1 MAADDLIN
9 FDDIEPHKENIQRV
23 QGGRSAKALAAVLSP
38 KNADNALKPVPSD
51 QEKINNVKRQE
62 FEKELEAIDESD
74 DPLDI
79 YDRYVK
85 WTFDTY
91 PNPASQQSQLL
102 PLLEKATKAFLK
114 SPHYKNDPRYLK
126 LWLHYIKLFSDE
138 PRQTFAFLARHSI
151 GDVLALF
158 YEEFA
163 AYLETQGRW
172 NQAEEVYSMGVD
184 KEARPT
190 ERLLRKY
197 GEFQQRMEARE
208 QDTNGPSSPAL
219 PVVRAALA
227 DKADP
232 FGSVTSSP
240 NPQSGSSGSSS
251 KKKAKMAIFAD
262 SDEPKQS
269 VLGGTARKGET
280 VQTMAERKKENTQE
294 AQAWSGQKLNGG
306 KRNVGVEK
314 LMIFKDKSIPESLSS
329 ENSSMREA
337 QQTVNPRTGKIER
350 VFVNLEA
357 VYPNADDPMA
367 AEFCFEELRATHRG
381 WMKYDWAVI
390 NRQEAEKRKQERAKK
405 EIQERKVLK
414 PKDPQSPMKDP
425 AATLAKGLKQ
435 SLVLNDVNDENA
447 PPSQEEIQRAKML
460 KKQRKEERAN
470 RTRKIKVTEV
480 HNETQTIRA
489 NLGSPTGPKIKR
501 KKTAEPTMTINT
513 KEAMEE
519 IYGIFNQPLK
529 STKEESGEEESE
541 EESDDDDNYTSGGES
556 TCTGRISGT
565 TSEYGDETT
574 QGDFTVKSAMDDDD
588 TNASRASEWSEFTES
603 KHIPRDDDDSQA
615 SDSCDED
622 DEATG
627 RSSVNVHEDEG
638 YGGSQDPEDLHTPTS
653 PEFKPA
659 ALPTRYV
666 PVPPEDVEVPRR
678 TYRDQVQMANNRLPF
693 MTPIAEKTESSLG
706 AATVLAEQKDYFNS
720 KTPSRQSGGKTP
732 VILEDQTEDLSG
744 SFKDILE
751 EALRENGGKMAQPAL
766 SKPKESKPKP
776 APLGTS
782 KAIAPQEIKDTL
794 PKGPIIQDKQCNPV
808 DEQVR
813 QTILEN
819 IHPPLA
825 SYDGY
830 HAELDRS
837 YGRHGEIKKFT
848 KAAAKAKNGGDKTG
862 NNFVPPTLNF
872 DNGDREYVIKR
883 QLGEGAFAPV
893 YLAEGKEIDS
903 GADDEEG
910 PAQMG
915 RGAFGSVTRKP
926 LEAIKMEDP
935 PSAWEFYI
943 LRQAHRRLGV
953 SRAAGSIIHAHE
965 MRMFRDECYLV
976 LEYRDQGTLLDL
988 VNIARAEL
996 TPTGGAGVMD
1006 EQLAMFFTI
1015 ELLRTV
1021 EALHSKGI
1029 IHGDLKADNVLAR
1042 LETSVPDN
1050 QWSSQYRAD
1059 GSGGWSAKGIALID
1073 LGRGIDLRAF
1083 RPDVQFVA
1091 DWKTSE
1097 ADCAEM
1103 REMRPWTFQVDYHG
1117 LAATVHSLLFG
1128 KYIETVAE
1136 RGAVLGAGAPKTY
1149 RVREPL
1155 KRYWQTELWGECFDL
1170 LLNPLKHLEG
1180 EEGQR
1185 LPALRGM
1192 RRETAILMGD
1202 FTSDIAVKHAFPGEF
1217 VIRHTLDI
1225 SPSVASIAKDIR
1237 NVVISAVVAW
1247 SIVSLVSTITH
1258 RRNPSS

>member
-9 FDDIEPHKENIQRV
+9 FDEIEPHKENIQRV

-38 KNADNALKPVPSD
+38 KNADNTLKPIPSD
-51 QEKINNVKRQE
+51 QEKINNVMRQE
-62 FEKELEAIDESD
+62 FEKELELIDESD

-85 WTFDTY
+85 WTFNTY

-126 LWLHYIKLFSDE
+126 LWLHYIRLFSDE
-138 PRQTFAFLARHSI
+138 PRQTFAFLARHGI
-151 GDVLALF
+151 GDGLALF

-184 KEARPT
+184 REARPT

-197 GEFQQRMEARE
+197 GEFQQRMEACD
-208 QDTNGPSSPAL
+208 QDTTGPSSPAL

-227 DKADP
+227 DKVDP
-232 FGSVTSSP
+232 FGSVASSP
-240 NPQSGSSGSSS
+240 SAQSGSSGAPT

-262 SDEPKQS
+262 SEDSKQP
-269 VLGGTARKGET
+269 VLGGGARRGET
-280 VQTMAERKKENTQE
+280 VQTMAERKKENKQE
-294 AQAWSGQKLNGG
+294 AQAWAGQKLNGG

-314 LMIFKDKSIPESLSS
+314 LMVFKDQSVSESVFT
-329 ENSSMREA
+329 ENATMREA

-357 VYPNADDPMA
+357 VYPNAKDPTA
-367 AEFCFEELRATHRG
+367 AEFCFEELRARHRG
-381 WMKYDWAVI
+381 WMKYDWKEI
-390 NRQEAEKRKQERAKK
+390 NRQEAEARKQEQVKK
-405 EIQERKVLK
+405 EHKERKILN
-414 PKDPQSPMKDP
+414 PKDPQSPMRDP
-425 AATLAKGLKQ
+425 AAMLAKGLKQ
-435 SLVLNDVNDENA
+435 SVALNDVNDENA

-470 RTRKIKVTEV
+470 RTRKIKVMEV
-480 HNETQTIRA
+480 QNETQTIRA
-489 NLGSPTGPKIKR
+489 NLGSPTGPKMLRR
-501 KKTAEPTMTINT
+501 KKNAEPTMTINT

-529 STKEESGEEESE
+529 STKEESEEEESE
-541 EESDDDDNYTSGGES
+541 EESDDDDTYISGGES
-556 TCTGRISGT
+556 TCTGRISGA

-574 QGDFTVKSAMDDDD
+574 QGDFTVKSALTDDN
-588 TNASRASEWSEFTES
+588 TTASHASEWSEFTES
-603 KHIPRDDDDSQA
+603 KHIPKADESDASNSDDDDG
-615 SDSCDED
+615 DYE
-622 DEATG
+622 ETR
-627 RSSVNVHEDEG
+627 RSSAEVHDDEG
-638 YGGSQDPEDLHTPTS
+638 YGGSQEPEDVHTPTS
-653 PEFKPA
+653 PEHKPA
-659 ALPTRYV
+659 DLPTRFV

-706 AATVLAEQKDYFNS
+706 AATVLAEQKDYFNA

-732 VILEDQTEDLSG
+732 TILEDKTEDLSG

-751 EALRENGGKMAQPAL
+751 GALKESTDRIAQPAL
-766 SKPKESKPKP
+766 SKPKDSKPKP
-776 APLGTS
+776 ATLGFS
-782 KAIAPQEIKDTL
+782 KTHTLQEANETL
-794 PKGPIIQDKQCNPV
+794 PKGPIIQEKQCNPV
-808 DEQVR
+808 DEHIR
-813 QTILEN
+813 QMILDN
-819 IHPPLA
+819 VHPPLN
-825 SYDGY
+825 SYDGFF
-830 HAELDRS
+830 AEPDRS

-848 KAAAKAKNGGDKTG
+848 KVVAKAKSVGDKTG
-862 NNFVPPTLNF
+862 GGCVAPILHF
-872 DNGDREYVIKR
+872 DNADREYVVKR

-893 YLAEGKEIDS
+893 YLAESNALDRE
-903 GADDEEG
+903 AAEDER

-915 RGAFGSVTRKP
+915 KGTFGAVTRRP

-953 SRAAGSIIHAHE
+953 SRAAESIIRAYE

-996 TPTGGAGVMD
+996 TPTGGPGVMD
-1006 EQLAMFFTI
+1006 EQLVMFFAI

-1042 LETSVPDN
+1042 LDTSLPDN
-1050 QWSSQYRAD
+1050 QWNSQYRAD
-1059 GSGGWSAKGIALID
+1059 GSGGWSRKGVALID
-1073 LGRGIDLRAF
+1073 LGRGIDMRAF
-1083 RPDVQFVA
+1083 RPEVQFVA
-1091 DWKTSE
+1091 DWKTTE

-1103 REMRPWTFQVDYHG
+1103 REMRPWTYQVDYHG
-1117 LAATVHSLLFG
+1117 LAGTIHSLLFG
-1128 KYIETVAE
+1128 KYIETAME
-1136 RGAVLGAGAPKTY
+1136 RGAGLGQGASKTY
-1149 RVREPL
+1149 KVREPF
-1155 KRYWQTELWGECFDL
+1155 KRYWQTEIWGEVFDL
-1170 LLNPLKHLEG
+1170 LLNPMKHVEV

-1185 LPALRGM
+1185 LPVLKGM
-1192 RRETAILMGD
+1192 KRCRERMECWLEGTCEKGVGLKGLVRRLEERVGSKKGRL
-1202 FTSDIAVKHAFPGEF
+1202 
-1217 VIRHTLDI
+1217 
-1225 SPSVASIAKDIR
+1225 
-1237 NVVISAVVAW
+1237 
-1247 SIVSLVSTITH
+1247 
-1258 RRNPSS
+1258 SS